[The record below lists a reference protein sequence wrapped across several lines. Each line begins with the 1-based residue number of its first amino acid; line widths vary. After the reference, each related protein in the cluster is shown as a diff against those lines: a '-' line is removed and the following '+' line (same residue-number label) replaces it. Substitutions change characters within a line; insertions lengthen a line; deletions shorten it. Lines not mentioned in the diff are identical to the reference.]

1 MPSARTVEVDV
12 AFTPCE
18 ALNWHRKVCV
28 LVDELRASST
38 IVTLLDCGCAAVIP
52 MAGLDEARQEARDH
66 GYVLAGE
73 EGGLRPAG
81 YDYGNSPAELAGAE
95 LAGRTVVLRSQNGT
109 RVAGQLAPVPALPI
123 GCLLNATT
131 CSAAALARSA
141 GTGAAAGIVC
151 AGLADA
157 FALDDALAA
166 GALVDRLCKAADDG
180 RVELTDAALA
190 ARSLWKGYRNPA
202 DGLRTSASGRLLKHI
217 GLGRDIDVCARVEAS
232 WAVPVLVAGF
242 PSRFT
247 LAAALDGPQEG
258 ARNGTTTA
266 YRGSRHP

>member
-1 MPSARTVEVDV
+1 MLSARTVDVDV
-12 AFTPCE
+12 ALTPYE
-18 ALNWHRKVCV
+18 ALSWHGKVCIV
-28 LVDELRASST
+28 VDELRASST
-38 IVTLLDCGCAAVIP
+38 IVTLLDRGCAAVIP

-95 LAGRTVVLRSQNGT
+95 LAGRTVVLRTQNGT
-109 RVAGQLAPVPALPI
+109 RVAGQLAAAPALLI
-123 GCLLNATT
+123 GCLLNATA

-141 GTGAAAGIVC
+141 GTGAAVGIVC
-151 AGLADA
+151 AGRADV
-157 FALDDALAA
+157 FALDDAFAA
-166 GALVDRLCKAADDG
+166 GALVDRLCKAAGDS

-190 ARSLWKGYRNPA
+190 ARSLWQGYRNPA
-202 DGLRTSASGRLLKHI
+202 DGLRISASGRLLKRI
-217 GLGRDIDVCARVEAS
+217 GLAQDIDVCARVDVSA
-232 WAVPVLVAGF
+232 AVPVLVAGL

-258 ARNGTTTA
+258 AGNGATTA